1 MTAPVAHEIR
11 PAAPIMEAAGLTKR
25 FGTFTAVNG
34 VSFVIRNG
42 EFFTLVGPSGSGKT
56 TLLRMLVGM
65 EPPTQGDI
73 ILKGQEIND
82 LPPNRRPTCMV
93 FQSLA
98 LFPHMTVGEN
108 VEFPMRVK
116 NVWEG
121 DRRTRA
127 SELLSLLH
135 LNPHTYYNKNVMQ
148 CSGGERQ
155 RVALARALA
164 YDPEILFFDEPLSA
178 IDARLRKVLQKELKD
193 IQRRSGKTFC
203 YVTHSLEEAMVMS
216 DRLAILRG
224 GSIEQI
230 VGVSLRIA
238 LLTALCSLVIG
249 FFAALAY
256 ARYTWRGRKTFQRLV
271 LLPLFFPQSVLGL
284 SLLMWFNFLHITPSW
299 LTAVIGH
306 TVWIT
311 PIVTLIMSIQA
322 YGLDASLEEAARDLG
337 AGRWQILKWITLPLL
352 APGMVSAGCFAILL
366 SWGNFALSLFTTGA
380 DSALPD
386 WLYARM
392 TSGYQPIIPA
402 VGVLCVLAAI
412 LLVSLGLG
420 LAHLRQR
427 WSTARMKSA
436 F

>member
-1 MTAPVAHEIR
+1 MHISRLQHAGFR
-11 PAAPIMEAAGLTKR
+11 FYAGLILLLFYFPVFCMITASLSKKR
-25 FGTFTAVNG
+25 YFSFPYPSADLTF
-34 VSFVIRNG
+34 
-42 EFFTLVGPSGSGKT
+42 KWY
-56 TLLRMLVGM
+56 
-65 EPPTQGDI
+65 GD
-73 ILKGQEIND
+73 
-82 LPPNRRPTCMV
+82 
-93 FQSLA
+93 A
-98 LFPHMTVGEN
+98 LTSP
-108 VEFPMRVK
+108 
-116 NVWEG
+116 
-121 DRRTRA
+121 
-127 SELLSLLH
+127 
-135 LNPHTYYNKNVMQ
+135 Q
-148 CSGGERQ
+148 
-155 RVALARALA
+155 VAQ
-164 YDPEILFFDEPLSA
+164 F
-178 IDARLRKVLQKELKD
+178 
-193 IQRRSGKTFC
+193 
-203 YVTHSLEEAMVMS
+203 
-216 DRLAILRG
+216 
-224 GSIEQI
+224 

-380 DSALPD
+380 DSALPE

-412 LLVSLGLG
+412 LLVSLGLS

-427 WSTARMKSA
+427 WSAARMKSA